1 MKKLGIFLMTFLMVV
16 TFNNYTQAQDNA
28 KSPKAKADGKF
39 VKVTYNR
46 PSLRGR
52 KVGQELAP
60 YGKVWRTGADA
71 ATLVT
76 FDKDVKFGGKNV
88 KAGTY
93 SMYTIPGEKEWTV
106 ILNKQTGQWGTVYD
120 EKQDLVRVTAPAKKN
135 TKSEEVFTIKVDDKA
150 NNADLV
156 MMWENT
162 MVSVPVTQM

>member
-1 MKKLGIFLMTFLMVV
+1 
-16 TFNNYTQAQDNA
+16 
-28 KSPKAKADGKF
+28 
-39 VKVTYNR
+39 
-46 PSLRGR
+46 
-52 KVGQELAP
+52 
-60 YGKVWRTGADA
+60 
-71 ATLVT
+71 
-76 FDKDVKFGGKNV
+76 
-88 KAGTY
+88 
-93 SMYTIPGEKEWTV
+93 MYTIPGEKEWTV